1 MPLVKTAYEP
11 TLRVPEPGLYAGMRV
26 RIKGHRVPEGIDER
40 QNNDLLLQPLFLRIV
55 RSAPREFLPGIFNHE
70 GNLERAGEKYK
81 ILLIV
86 DTFYEFVLHGNSKL
100 GSFN

>member
-26 RIKGHRVPEGIDER
+26 RIKGHRVPESIDER

-55 RSAPREFLPGIFNHE
+55 RSVEFLPGIFNHE
-70 GNLERAGEKYK
+70 ENLERAGEKYT
-81 ILLIV
+81 ILLII
-86 DTFYEFVLHGNSKL
+86 DTNFTNLYYTEILN
-100 GSFN
+100 

>member
-26 RIKGHRVPEGIDER
+26 RIKGHRVPEGIDEQR
-40 QNNDLLLQPLFLRIV
+40 LLLQPLFLRIV

-70 GNLERAGEKYK
+70 GNLEKAGEKYT

-86 DTFYEFVLHGNSKL
+86 DTFYEFVLHGDSKL